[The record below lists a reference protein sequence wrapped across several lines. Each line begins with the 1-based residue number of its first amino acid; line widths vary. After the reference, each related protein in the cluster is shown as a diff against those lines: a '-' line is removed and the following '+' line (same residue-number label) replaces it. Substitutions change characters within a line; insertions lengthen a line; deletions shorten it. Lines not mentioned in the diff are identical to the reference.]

1 MLFKVMTEI
10 IKRIQHCSYCDEIGH
25 TIINCQDPQINI
37 LLQQFYEY
45 ISLDIKCNF
54 KMKYVK
60 YNMSLFNISEIKI
73 LGYQCGFSMNKQS
86 REMFTNELLSEYYN
100 AHDYKYHSIVTNM
113 NESELAYFAKNISE
127 SSTSWNS
134 RKISLKRVHSMLGI
148 TNKSKPTRNK
158 KVSTK
163 SSNNSSG
170 PTDISNAVSVYNNH
184 NNENNNNNTDMFD
197 NADNYEIQFFM
208 LPVLTPEM
216 LNDLSPFIQKSIQ
229 YIYGF
234 ALVLFLLNFYM
245 LHMRINNFTISNSY
259 HNPNML

>member
-1 MLFKVMTEI
+1 MPIRVMTEI
-10 IKRIQHCSYCDEIGH
+10 IKRIQHCSYCDEVGH
-25 TIINCQDPQINI
+25 AINNCQDPQIDI

-60 YNMSLFNISEIKI
+60 YNMSLFNLSEIKI
-73 LGYQCGFSMNKQS
+73 VGYQCGISMNKQS
-86 REMFTNELLSEYYN
+86 REMFTNELLREYYN
-100 AHDYKYHSIVTNM
+100 AHDYKYHSIVTSM

-127 SSTSWNS
+127 SSKSWNS
-134 RKISLKRVHSMLGI
+134 RKISLKRVQSMLGI

-163 SSNNSSG
+163 SSNNSSC
-170 PTDISNAVSVYNNH
+170 PADISTAVSVYDNN
-184 NNENNNNNTDMFD
+184 NNENNKNNDSFD
-197 NADNYEIQFFM
+197 NVDNYEIQFFM

-234 ALVLFLLNFYM
+234 VVVLFLLNFYM
-245 LHMRINNFTISNSY
+245 LHMRMDNFTISNSY

>member
-1 MLFKVMTEI
+1 MPIRVMTEI
-10 IKRIQHCSYCDEIGH
+10 IKRSLHCSYCDEVGH
-25 TIINCQDPQINI
+25 AINNCQDPQIDI
-37 LLQQFYEY
+37 LLQQFHEY

-73 LGYQCGFSMNKQS
+73 LGYQCGISMNKQS
-86 REMFTNELLSEYYN
+86 REMFTNEILSEYYN
-100 AHDYKYHSIVTNM
+100 THDDKYHIIVTNM

-148 TNKSKPTRNK
+148 INKSKPTKNK

-163 SSNNSSG
+163 SSKNSSEMDA
-170 PTDISNAVSVYNNH
+170 DISNAVSVYDNN
-184 NNENNNNNTDMFD
+184 NNENNNNTGWFD
-197 NADNYEIQFFM
+197 NVDNYEIQFFM

-216 LNDLSPFIQKSIQ
+216 LDDLSPFIQKSIQ

-234 ALVLFLLNFYM
+234 VVVIFLLNFYM
-245 LHMRINNFTISNSY
+245 LHMRMDNFTISNSY